1 MLLLQVQMYN
11 PRHICFYRYWPE
23 VPYFD
28 IDQGIDL
35 QNERFQNIDFVAS
48 VCPCAGLSMLN
59 TSKGKKGRSAD
70 AAQNMW
76 MYKSSEFVL
85 ANIKPKVLSS
95 LFGRNP
101 F

>member
-1 MLLLQVQMYN
+1 MYRIDKSN
-11 PRHICFYRYWPE
+11 
-23 VPYFD
+23 VPVSQ
-28 IDQGIDL
+28 ILAGG
-35 QNERFQNIDFVAS
+35 EIDFINS

-85 ANIKPKVLSS
+85 ANIKSMGPSDCP
-95 LFGRNP
+95 GR
-101 F
+101 